1 MIGEKQ
7 QEREIVFSAEFD
19 DFGSCDKRIKTRV
32 EVVLDACRNVSVEIV
47 DASGIRHELM
57 HAFRDQWGVYLTS
70 HGAVESG
77 PTAPQVAQEDQTR
90 SFLDAMIRA
99 LKVLRYYNEFGTKP
113 ADVVVGADVE
123 KKAEEASKKD
133 LSDSP

>member
-1 MIGEKQ
+1 MSGEEK
-7 QEREIVFSAEFD
+7 QEREVVFSAEFD
-19 DFGSCDKRIKTRV
+19 DFNCGPMRKP
-32 EVVLDACRNVSVEIV
+32 VVIDVLMEAGVGMSVGLTDDDGV
-47 DASGIRHELM
+47 RHEL
-57 HAFRDQWGVYLTS
+57 FNTWRDQWGVYVS
-70 HGAVESG
+70 AHGSTG
-77 PTAPQVAQEDQTR
+77 SIPTTPQIAQEDQTR

-133 LSDSP
+133 LPDSP

>member
-7 QEREIVFSAEFD
+7 QEREVVFSAEFD
-19 DFGSCDKRIKTRV
+19 DFDYEDKCGQYSVQVLTGDYGGMSVDTVDNKGVRHRIV
-32 EVVLDACRNVSVEIV
+32 ETV
-47 DASGIRHELM
+47 
-57 HAFRDQWGVYLTS
+57 RDQWGVYVWV
-70 HGAVESG
+70 HGANEEKRTTLSF
-77 PTAPQVAQEDQTR
+77 AQEDQTR

-133 LSDSP
+133 LPDSP